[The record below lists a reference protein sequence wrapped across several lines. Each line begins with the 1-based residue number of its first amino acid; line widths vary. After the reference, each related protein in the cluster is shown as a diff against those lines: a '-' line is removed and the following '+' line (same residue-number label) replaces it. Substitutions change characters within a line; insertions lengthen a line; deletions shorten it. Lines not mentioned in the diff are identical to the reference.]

1 MSIKLVACDLDG
13 TLLNDDKVISE
24 RNYKAIQT
32 LEDNNIDFLI
42 CTGREKNSVIQLKE
56 RHHLNCEA
64 IMMNGALYMDKN
76 NNVCFSKKISDEA
89 VKKVIKIFDKY
100 DCDFIV
106 QTLEGIRSRHTYEE
120 LIEHFAEHMVE
131 IGWAT
136 TLQQAHE
143 KMKDF
148 NFFEGNQKYET
159 IDELLSA
166 GVLKIENHQNHNPDI
181 TDDINKELE
190 EIDGISIVYYPS
202 GNVEITDV
210 NATKGQTL
218 YEVMKLKGYSL
229 EEVMPFGDED
239 NDYSMLS
246 LFPNSVAMCNGNER
260 VKKVS
265 GKISEFSNHE
275 DGVAI
280 EIERLFK

>member
-24 RNYKAIQT
+24 RNYKVIQT

-76 NNVCFSKKISDEA
+76 NIVCFSKKIADEA
-89 VKKVIKIFDKY
+89 VKKIIEIFDKY

-131 IGWAT
+131 IGCHKVH
-136 TLQQAHE
+136 LQNLVFQSESSFRIVISRCHSQAQIRRPLKPSLHLSYPQA
-143 KMKDF
+143 F
-148 NFFEGNQKYET
+148 SSPLVY
-159 IDELLSA
+159 LL
-166 GVLKIENHQNHNPDI
+166 NMYHQLGLHFRQRL
-181 TDDINKELE
+181 LE
-190 EIDGISIVYYPS
+190 
-202 GNVEITDV
+202 
-210 NATKGQTL
+210 
-218 YEVMKLKGYSL
+218 
-229 EEVMPFGDED
+229 
-239 NDYSMLS
+239 LS
-246 LFPNSVAMCNGNER
+246 LCLCHAL
-260 VKKVS
+260 
-265 GKISEFSNHE
+265 
-275 DGVAI
+275 
-280 EIERLFK
+280 RLL